1 MEKYTIDELLQ
12 KPYWVIDILPKQ
24 VPADSQGQY
33 AAVEHYYLDRKRIFE
48 TKHRHVDLVLKL
60 NCYRDICMDENHVNP
75 SPKLLAY
82 EMLRRHMDIRIGDAL
97 LVSEPDET
105 HLTLYNANNGI
116 LELARL
122 LAQAEGLF
130 VWQPENN

>member
-1 MEKYTIDELLQ
+1 MEKYTIDE
-12 KPYWVIDILPKQ
+12 
-24 VPADSQGQY
+24 
-33 AAVEHYYLDRKRIFE
+33 
-48 TKHRHVDLVLKL
+48 
-60 NCYRDICMDENHVNP
+60 
-75 SPKLLAY
+75 
-82 EMLRRHMDIRIGDAL
+82 AL

-105 HLTLYNANNGI
+105 HLTLYNANDGI